1 VNWANAVYPKIPQE
15 PDLKIVIS
23 AMKKLDHALP
33 IFFVYR
39 LSDFWSDC
47 MTLAQI
53 VAQYCSRRGN
63 HGIAY
68 AIYAKI
74 YQKAIQDLMTLQSNP
89 DPLICIR
96 SEIRNITGGIN
107 LDPSRPM
114 PITVQ
119 MYINLFKHI
128 KSFELPIPSCSSASR
143 TEVVDHWRRCEW
155 CKTYLHDLSQRGNL
169 AATWI

>member
-1 VNWANAVYPKIPQE
+1 
-15 PDLKIVIS
+15 
-23 AMKKLDHALP
+23 
-33 IFFVYR
+33 
-39 LSDFWSDC
+39 

-53 VAQYCSRRGN
+53 IAQYCSRRGN

-96 SEIRNITGGIN
+96 SEIRNITGGTN
-107 LDPSRPM
+107 LGPSRPM

-119 MYINLFKHI
+119 MYI
-128 KSFELPIPSCSSASR
+128 ASR

-155 CKTYLHDLSQRGNL
+155 WAPVTL
-169 AATWI
+169 

>member
-1 VNWANAVYPKIPQE
+1 MNWANAVYPKIPQE

-74 YQKAIQDLMTLQSNP
+74 YQKAIQDLIMTLQSNP

-107 LDPSRPM
+107 LDPGPSRPM

-119 MYINLFKHI
+119 MYIYIYIYSNILKA
-128 KSFELPIPSCSSASR
+128 SNSPSP
-143 TEVVDHWRRCEW
+143 
-155 CKTYLHDLSQRGNL
+155 
-169 AATWI
+169 AAAQPPEPKWWITGVAVNGGPL